1 MDLSEEPEAEM
12 IAVLLLWKPVSF
24 L

>member
-1 MDLSEEPEAEM
+1 MNLSEEPEAEM
-12 IAVLLLWKPVSF
+12 TAVLLLWKPVSF